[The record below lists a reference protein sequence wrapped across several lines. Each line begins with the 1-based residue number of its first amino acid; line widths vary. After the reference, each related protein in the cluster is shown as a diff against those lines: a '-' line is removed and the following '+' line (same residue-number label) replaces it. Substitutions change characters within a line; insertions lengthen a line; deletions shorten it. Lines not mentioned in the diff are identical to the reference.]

1 MNPWQGLN
9 CFLLG
14 LLMGYVYYKTGS
26 LWLTMLLHFVNNG
39 TVVVLEQ
46 FPSLQE
52 VDWIMDTMP
61 LTIYVMAVVVA
72 VVVML
77 VCLMAFRRI
86 PLEQKR
92 GNIDAV

>member
-1 MNPWQGLN
+1 M
-9 CFLLG
+9 
-14 LLMGYVYYKTGS
+14 YYKTGS

-46 FPSLQE
+46 IPSLQE

-61 LTIYVMAVVVA
+61 LTTYVVAVVVA

-77 VCLMAFRRI
+77 ACLMAFRRI

-92 GNIDAV
+92 GNIDAI